1 MELEEIKRITG
12 KAKQKPKLRSYQ
24 TEAID
29 KWIENNKKG
38 ILSMATG
45 TGKTFTALSC
55 FDLLIKEKQKL
66 N

>member
-38 ILSMATG
+38 ILSM
-45 TGKTFTALSC
+45 
-55 FDLLIKEKQKL
+55 QK
-66 N
+66 